1 VLPVVAAKVLAM
13 DSRARQPTTSHE
25 LPELDRHDLEILD
38 FERQW
43 WKYADTKEAGI
54 RERLGLSTVRYY
66 RRLNWII
73 DQPQAM
79 AHDPLLVRRLS
90 RTRLARQ
97 RDRSVRRLG

>member
-1 VLPVVAAKVLAM
+1 M
-13 DSRARQPTTSHE
+13 DSRARQPTTTSHD
-25 LPELDRHDLEILD
+25 LPQLDRDDLEILD

-43 WKYADTKEAGI
+43 WKYADTKETGI

-66 RRLNWII
+66 RRLSWLI
-73 DQPQAM
+73 DQPQAQ
-79 AHDPLLVRRLS
+79 AHDPLLVRRLR

>member
-1 VLPVVAAKVLAM
+1 MVLAM
-13 DSRARQPTTSHE
+13 DSRAPQPTTT
-25 LPELDRHDLEILD
+25 PTDRLDHHDLEILD

-43 WKYADTKEAGI
+43 WKYADTKETGI
-54 RERLGLSTVRYY
+54 RERLGLSPVRYY

-73 DQPQAM
+73 DQPEGL